1 MLLRFAYQHPPG
13 MSWIDALYFTT
24 ETIATVG
31 YGDFSFMHQPTV
43 AADLWAS
50 G

>member
-1 MLLRFAYQHPPG
+1 
-13 MSWIDALYFTT
+13 MSWIDALYFST

-31 YGDFSFMHQPTV
+31 YGDFSFIEQPTGCGSG
-43 AADLWAS
+43 AS